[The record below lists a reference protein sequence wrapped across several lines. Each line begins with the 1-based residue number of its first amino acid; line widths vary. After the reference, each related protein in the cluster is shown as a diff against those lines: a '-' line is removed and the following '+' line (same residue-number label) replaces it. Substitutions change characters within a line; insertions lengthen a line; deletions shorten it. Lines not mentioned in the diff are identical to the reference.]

1 MNLHVSFTD
10 RKLRLLSRHWQILFL
25 FWLRSH
31 DVDRGGGEIRLD
43 VRRVI
48 LLDHL
53 DAGAAVFGDL
63 VDVGTSH
70 QAQTD
75 VCVPQGCRPFAAGL
89 RDRPLNF
96 PRPESR

>member
-1 MNLHVSFTD
+1 VNLHVSFTD

-53 DAGAAVFGDL
+53 DGSPAPRRAQRVSRCGSGA
-63 VDVGTSH
+63 
-70 QAQTD
+70 TD
-75 VCVPQGCRPFAAGL
+75 RAHSIAKVSARGNSRVPCMGGKRGAMIP
-89 RDRPLNF
+89 
-96 PRPESR
+96 